1 MYGFR
6 CQALVSLG
14 PLSTPIKD
22 KADRFPVQA
31 VLHSERGVRDFGVL
45 VRIGDDFFITPAN
58 LFKRQSGV
66 SHGRLRFGIRRL
78 SRRPAGMTESGFCN
92 RRFLFL
98 LRLRSEEGAGGWVS
112 TEDRVRNSVGLER
125 SVPTDTGRPPPGRL
139 AYLHNPTFDDCAAS
153 SLLQPLPGPVDV
165 DDG

>member
-31 VLHSERGVRDFGVL
+31 VLHPERGVRNFGVL
-45 VRIGDDFFITPAN
+45 VRIGDDFSVALAN

-66 SHGRLRFGIRRL
+66 SHDLSRLDDSKRECTTAAPPLKRASTRVRFGASGKTQWL
-78 SRRPAGMTESGFCN
+78 GYHKHPARIGT
-92 RRFLFL
+92 
-98 LRLRSEEGAGGWVS
+98 
-112 TEDRVRNSVGLER
+112 
-125 SVPTDTGRPPPGRL
+125 
-139 AYLHNPTFDDCAAS
+139 NP
-153 SLLQPLPGPVDV
+153 
-165 DDG
+165 

>member
-31 VLHSERGVRDFGVL
+31 VLHPERGVRNFGVL
-45 VRIGDDFFITPAN
+45 VRIGDDFFLALAN

-66 SHGRLRFGIRRL
+66 SHDL
-78 SRRPAGMTESGFCN
+78 SRLDDSKRECTTAAPPLKRASTRTIAGG
-92 RRFLFL
+92 FLFKRGL
-98 LRLRSEEGAGGWVS
+98 GIVKRTSNGCSRQGANH
-112 TEDRVRNSVGLER
+112 DR
-125 SVPTDTGRPPPGRL
+125 RP
-139 AYLHNPTFDDCAAS
+139 
-153 SLLQPLPGPVDV
+153 
-165 DDG
+165 

>member
-31 VLHSERGVRDFGVL
+31 VLHPERGVRNFGVL
-45 VRIGDDFFITPAN
+45 VRIGDDFFVALAN

-66 SHGRLRFGIRRL
+66 SHDL
-78 SRRPAGMTESGFCN
+78 SRLHDSKREYTTAAPPLKTREHTETHQPVQALCSK
-92 RRFLFL
+92 
-98 LRLRSEEGAGGWVS
+98 RLEL
-112 TEDRVRNSVGLER
+112 T
-125 SVPTDTGRPPPGRL
+125 
-139 AYLHNPTFDDCAAS
+139 
-153 SLLQPLPGPVDV
+153 
-165 DDG
+165 